1 MSRQQAPLASLTA
14 DDWRYIDEG
23 IALYNSQQFWE
34 AHEAWEVV
42 WRRHAASWRLLLQ
55 GLIQMSA
62 GFYQL
67 RRQIYHGTVK
77 HLRNARR
84 KLVLFPD
91 GFLGLNLGEL
101 IAGIDAILAEVE
113 AAGRE
118 GIHEVSTDR
127 FPRIQKEKKPWQ
139 AKSSKN

>member
-1 MSRQQAPLASLTA
+1 MKNAQPLQAPSLTG
-14 DDWRYIDEG
+14 DDWQHIDAG

-42 WRRHAASWRLLLQ
+42 WRRYSASWRLLLQ

-67 RRQIYHGTVK
+67 RRNIYHGTVK

-91 GFLGLNLGEL
+91 GFLGLNLAEL
-101 IAGIDAILAEVE
+101 IAGIDATLAEVE
-113 AAGRE
+113 TAGRSR
-118 GIHEVSTDR
+118 IHEISTQR
-127 FPRIQKEKKPWQ
+127 FPRIRLTTGHFFFGR
-139 AKSSKN
+139 